1 VSPETQHGQV
11 EQTADRLR
19 DEFLVTLRELDRRRH
34 RAMDVRGLIREN
46 RRVLIAAGAG
56 LVAVVIVIIG
66 ASVALSR
73 SRRARLPERR
83 VRGVRRAWEYPDR
96 LATRAED
103 VPRPLGILLTLL
115 KVAVVAAGTQLIR
128 RAVQRALPA
137 AR

>member
-1 VSPETQHGQV
+1 MSPGTQHGQV

-66 ASVALSR
+66 GSVALSR